1 MERKR
6 QVFVAEDHTILRE
19 GLKSILASHP
29 DLEIIGEGS
38 DGMEAIQGV
47 GKYKPDL
54 ILLDLSMPRVSGL
67 ESIKE
72 IKKISP
78 KTKILVLTIHDT
90 EEYILPALKAGA
102 NGYLLKYATQDELFE
117 GINNVLAGKSFLAP
131 EISEKVIQGYIEG
144 DTKVKT
150 KSSWDTLTKQERRIL
165 KLIAE
170 GYKNKDVADYL
181 CISDKTAAKHRAN
194 LMHKLDLH
202 SIQALTAFAIKRG
215 LVDGS

>member
-1 MERKR
+1 MGTKKR
-6 QVFVAEDHTILRE
+6 VLIAEDHTILRE

-29 DLEIIGEGS
+29 DLELIGEGS

-47 GKYKPDL
+47 DKYKPDL

-117 GINNVLAGKSFLAP
+117 GIQNVLEGKSFLAP
-131 EISEKVIQGYIEG
+131 EISEKVIQGFVEG
-144 DTKVKT
+144 NTPLKAR
-150 KSSWDTLTKQERRIL
+150 SSWDTLTKQERRIL

-194 LMHKLDLH
+194 LMQKLDLH
-202 SIQALTAFAIKRG
+202 SIQALTAFAIKKG
-215 LVDGS
+215 LVEW

>member
-90 EEYILPALKAGA
+90 EEYILPALQAGA

-117 GINNVLAGKSFLAP
+117 GIQNVLEGKSFLAP
-131 EISEKVIQGYIEG
+131 EISEKVIQGFVEG
-144 DTKVKT
+144 NTPLKAR
-150 KSSWDTLTKQERRIL
+150 SSWDTLTKQERRIL

-202 SIQALTAFAIKRG
+202 SIQALTTFAIKKG
-215 LVDGS
+215 LVEG